1 MTRSVLL
8 SIIFHSIITNYIF
21 FSKFSSFVIFAVF
34 TSSGFTRTLC
44 GSTWDI
50 LTGDKKWFGHLGGST
65 PRHGCCPANEY
76 MSKPFFNEDPSSQW
90 TSTTGWSFNSATSC
104 SPCPTGTIVSSL
116 TTVPNDETSCEL
128 CPSGKSSNG
137 GMSNCDLTTV
147 KLPNGNGKQAAAE
160 RVGDT
165 LERIVDDI
173 LGTDIS
179 KKDVVTEKYGPIENW
194 DVSDVTDIS
203 YLFYTKRTMNADL
216 SSWNVSSVTTMYRS
230 T

>member
-1 MTRSVLL
+1 MTGTDNAFNNLGS
-8 SIIFHSIITNYIF
+8 
-21 FSKFSSFVIFAVF
+21 
-34 TSSGFTRTLC
+34 
-44 GSTWDI
+44 GSTISTARYGCWPANKYMSSPEG
-50 LTGDKKWFGHLGGST
+50 TGTFVEADS
-65 PRHGCCPANEY
+65 CSSCPA
-76 MSKPFFNEDPSSQW
+76 
-90 TSTTGWSFNSATSC
+90 
-104 SPCPTGTIVSSL
+104 GTIVSSL
-116 TTVPNDETSCEL
+116 TLVLNDETSCEL
-128 CPSGKSSNG
+128 CPSGKSSAAD
-137 GMSNCDLTTV
+137 STSCDLTTV
-147 KLPNGNGKQAAAE
+147 KLPNGNGKHVAAE